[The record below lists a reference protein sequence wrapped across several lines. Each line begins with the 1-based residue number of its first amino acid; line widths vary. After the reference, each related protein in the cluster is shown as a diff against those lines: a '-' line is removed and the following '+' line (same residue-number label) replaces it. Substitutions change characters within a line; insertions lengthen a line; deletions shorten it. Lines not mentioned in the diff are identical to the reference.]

1 MKLLILT
8 GCLLAFSL
16 EVVAA
21 LNQSLVRHLVNCV
34 AILRDMVDSSFSLSP
49 PPPFPQPP
57 SFFLEELVIYY
68 FLKLLVGILWS
79 DL

>member
-49 PPPFPQPP
+49 PPPLPP
-57 SFFLEELVIYY
+57 APLFLFRRIGYLLFFKTFSRNSME
-68 FLKLLVGILWS
+68 
-79 DL
+79 